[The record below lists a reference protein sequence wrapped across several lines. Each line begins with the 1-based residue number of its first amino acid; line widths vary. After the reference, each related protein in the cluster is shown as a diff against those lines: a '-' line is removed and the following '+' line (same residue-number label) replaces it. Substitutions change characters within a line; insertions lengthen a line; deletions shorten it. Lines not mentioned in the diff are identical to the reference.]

1 MPRDGYQAW
10 TTQMEDIL
18 RQVLVALRAMWKYRR
33 LGMLSAWLIGA
44 IAAGIILRIPD
55 KYEASARIYVD
66 TQSILKPLMSGL
78 TVQPNVEQQA
88 IMLSRTLISRPN
100 IEKLIPMAEL
110 DKKIDNKSAQEDLI
124 DRLMRSMVIQNT
136 NRDNL
141 YTIAYRD
148 TDPENARKVVQ
159 ALTSIFV
166 ESSAGN
172 KKEDSTSARKFIGE
186 QIRSYEKKL
195 EEAENRLKEFKLRN
209 VDMQTEGKDSIDRLS
224 DIVNSLNKAKLEL
237 REAENSRDAL
247 RRQILG
253 EEPVFLPDTPGS
265 ESGMSLPEIDGRID
279 AQKRNLDNL
288 LQKYTENHP
297 DVVGTRRL
305 IKDLEEQKRQE
316 LIARRKFAQAN
327 PGSAV
332 SNNPVFQQLK
342 VSLAESEANVASLR
356 ARVAEYD
363 TRYKRVANQMKNT
376 PLLEAE
382 FVQLNRDYEIHKKNY
397 EQLVSRRESAEIS
410 GDLESVSSL
419 TSFRLIDPPR
429 VSSKPV
435 SPNRVVLLPLGL
447 LFAIVGG
454 LFVSF
459 VVSQLRPVFFDGKS
473 LRDATGLPILGV
485 VSVVPN
491 ETLLQ
496 KERTSFHRFLLAGVG
511 LVGTYIVGLSVL
523 TFLSQ
528 RAA

>member
-1 MPRDGYQAW
+1 
-10 TTQMEDIL
+10 MEDIL
-18 RQVLVALRAMWKYRR
+18 RQALGALRAAWKYRR
-33 LGMLSAWLIGA
+33 LGMLAAWIIGA

-55 KYEASARIYVD
+55 KYEASARIFVD

-78 TVQPNVEQQA
+78 TVQPNVDQQVM
-88 IMLSRTLISRPN
+88 MLSRTLISRPN

-110 DKKIDNKSAQEDLI
+110 DKTAHSKAAHEELI
-124 DRLMRSMVIQNT
+124 DRLMKTLAIQNT

-148 TDPENARKVVQ
+148 TDPETAKRVVQ
-159 ALTSIFV
+159 ALTAIFV
-166 ESSAGN
+166 ESSLGD
-172 KKEDSTSARKFIGE
+172 KRQDSDSARQFIEE
-186 QIRSYEKKL
+186 QIRGYEKKL
-195 EEAENRLKEFKLRN
+195 VDAENRLKEFKLRN

-224 DIVNSLNKAKLEL
+224 DIVSSLNKARLEL

-253 EEPVFLPDTPGS
+253 EEPVIIPDSPGS
-265 ESGMSLPEIDGRID
+265 ESGVSLPEIDGRID

-288 LQKYTENHP
+288 LQKYTDKHP

-356 ARVAEYD
+356 ARVAEYES
-363 TRYKRVANQMKNT
+363 RYKRVANQMKNT
-376 PLLEAE
+376 PQLEAE

-397 EQLVSRRESAEIS
+397 EQLVSRRESAEIT
-410 GDLESVSSL
+410 GNLESSSGNAN
-419 TSFRLIDPPR
+419 FRLIDPPR
-429 VSSKPV
+429 VSPKPV
-435 SPNRVVLLPLGL
+435 SPNRLVLLPLGL
-447 LFAIVGG
+447 LFAVVGG
-454 LFVSF
+454 LFAAF
-459 VVSQLRPVFFDGKS
+459 VASQLRPVFFDGKS
-473 LRDATGLPILGV
+473 LRDSTGLPLLGI
-485 VSVVPN
+485 VSLVPN

-496 KERTSFHRFLLAGVG
+496 QERASLHRFLLAGAG
-511 LVGTYIVGLSVL
+511 LVVAYVAGLSVL
-523 TFLSQ
+523 SFLSQ